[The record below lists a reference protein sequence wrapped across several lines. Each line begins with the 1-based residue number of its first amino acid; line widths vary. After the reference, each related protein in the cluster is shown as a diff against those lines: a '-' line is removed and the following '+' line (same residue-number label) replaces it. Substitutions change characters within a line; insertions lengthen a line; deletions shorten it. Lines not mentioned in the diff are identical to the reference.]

1 MTKADIVHSVSRA
14 TGLTL
19 PKSKQVIDCTLATI
33 TTAMAEGHRVHFR
46 KFGSFTSRKKSE
58 RLGRNPKTGE
68 DVTITARTVPVFKAS
83 KRLKKEVDV

>member
-1 MTKADIVHSVSRA
+1 MTKADIVNKVSRA

-19 PKSKQVIDCTLATI
+19 PQTLNAVDSVFATI
-33 TTAMAEGHRVHFR
+33 TSAMADGHRVHFR
-46 KFGSFTSRKKSE
+46 KFGSFSSRKKSE

-83 KRLKKEVDV
+83 KQLKKEVDI

>member
-1 MTKADIVHSVSRA
+1 MTKADIVHRVSRE

-19 PKSKQVIDCTLATI
+19 PQSLKAVDSMLATI
-33 TTAMAEGHRVHFR
+33 TRAMAEGHRVHFR
-46 KFGSFTSRKKSE
+46 KFGSFSSRKKVA

>member
-1 MTKADIVHSVSRA
+1 MTKAEIARDVTRE

-19 PKSKQVIDCTLATI
+19 PQSLKAIDCVFSSI

-46 KFGSFTSRKKSE
+46 KFGSFSSRKKAE

-68 DVTITARTVPVFKAS
+68 DATISARTVPVFKAS
-83 KRLKKEVDV
+83 KQLKKKVDI